1 MMFLVRTNGKS
12 PDAAGIAVKF
22 RRATPAD
29 PPGSAGSI
37 DFFCVG
43 EAPAL
48 AALREVGWNI
58 IDLHDGYYEDGNGGG
73 VVIWGQ
79 GRYWEIRDTPLTVKE
94 AVGPA
99 ESAAEERAAEHV
111 NVRSA
116 IFGGKAP

>member
-12 PDAAGIAVKF
+12 PDAAGIAVKL
-22 RRATPAD
+22 RRATPAH

-48 AALREVGWNI
+48 AALREAGWNI
-58 IDLHDGYYEDGNGGG
+58 IDMHDGYYEDGNGGG

-99 ESAAEERAAEHV
+99 ESAAEECAAEHV
-111 NVRSA
+111 NVRGA
-116 IFGGKAP
+116 IFGGKTP